1 MKHFYAG
8 TFINRDDLKKIG
20 VNYPIKLDYYKIKSN
35 QNLLTDDITRYGIE
49 VVKTSYINERVE
61 IENIQIEEFAED
73 ENIVNSI
80 LDKLKKNEVTPISAR
95 YVVEDLLKEM
105 VS

>member
-35 QNLLTDDITRYGIE
+35 ENLLTDSITKYGIE

-61 IENIQIEEFAED
+61 IENIQIQDFAED
-73 ENIVNSI
+73 ENIVNII
-80 LDKLKKNEVTPISAR
+80 LDKLKKNEVTPISAK
-95 YVVEDLLKEM
+95 YIVEDLLKEM